1 MFTSH
6 FDSQS
11 VKPVS
16 AKDHKRLDKY
26 RTYVE
31 EMQDALNHTVPES
44 SLYYGTEG
52 SLLPS
57 LEQIT
62 SQFKKRKYVVVIGI
76 GGSALGL
83 EAVHEALGE
92 GEVQLGIIDM
102 ITPQSLEHFSELVAT
117 LKKVTD
123 IVVCV
128 ISKSGSTTET
138 LANASVVL
146 RMLEDKFGADTYKQT
161 IFIGDAG
168 TALMKAGTKLGVTCI
183 AMPGV
188 IGGRFS
194 VATECG
200 LVPLLLLGH
209 DVEHFLAGYK
219 NASSSEN
226 EASTAES
233 ALRLY
238 AHLLNGYRH
247 YNFFAFT
254 ERLESLGRWYRQLVA
269 ESIGKVTKT
278 DGSKLAIGWVPTIST
293 PVELHSIGQLYMSGF
308 AGVYTDFVSLDDNGP
323 DYKVGPS
330 TIAPQLKKFTV
341 EEVSAAL
348 YGGVIAA
355 YQSKQLAHRAT
366 ILSEDIPYS
375 VGQFIGI
382 RIRETMYL
390 ATLLQV
396 NTFDQPDVELYK
408 QKTRELLG
416 L

>member
-6 FDSQS
+6 FDSLTLKA
-11 VKPVS
+11 VP
-16 AKDHKRLDKY
+16 AKDHKRLDTY

-31 EMQDALNHTVPES
+31 EALDTKNYSVPEA
-44 SLYYGTEG
+44 SLYYSTDEALLA
-52 SLLPS
+52 SLQQSVAP
-57 LEQIT
+57 
-62 SQFKKRKYVVVIGI
+62 FRKHKYVVVIGI

-102 ITPQSLEHFSELVAT
+102 ITPQSLEHFSELVST

-128 ISKSGSTTET
+128 ISKSGATTET
-138 LANASVVL
+138 LANASIAL
-146 RMLEDKFGADTYKQT
+146 RMLADTFGADTYKQT

-168 TALMKAGTKLGVTCI
+168 TAFMKSGAKLGVTTI
-183 AMPGV
+183 AMPTV

-209 DVEHFLAGYK
+209 DVEQFVAGYGS
-219 NASSSEN
+219 ASSADY
-226 EASTAES
+226 EASATES

-238 AHLLNGYRH
+238 AHVQSGYRH

-254 ERLESLGRWYRQLVA
+254 ERLESLGRWYRQLMA
-269 ESIGKVTKT
+269 ESIGKATKV
-278 DGSKLAIGWVPTIST
+278 DGSKVSTGWVPTIST

-308 AGVYTDFVSLDDNGP
+308 PGVYTDFVSLDDNSP

-330 TIAPQLKKFTV
+330 AIAPHLKKFTL

-366 ILSEDIPYS
+366 ILSEDIPFS
-375 VGQFIGI
+375 IGLFMGM

-396 NTFDQPDVELYK
+396 NAFDQPDVELYK